1 MQVLCEKCGAAI
13 AVDNVDLKRGLAKC
27 VSCAVLFDCTSQLD
41 GMAGGDKP
49 TAKERGEVAKPKNT
63 KVFYEGG
70 ALRIVRKETMSST
83 ALIVLGGG
91 SVAAIVVGLL
101 CGAALL
107 AGGRGAADL
116 GEIALAAG
124 IIGPMFGYATLVGL
138 LNSTTI
144 TVSGG
149 LLHVTSGPVPVS
161 CDKRIGERMRKQLY
175 VKSEA
180 VQNRVIYALYAA
192 TTDGRDVKLLS
203 GLSTQDEVHFLEQE
217 IEKFLGIEDRPVS
230 GETVR

>member
-27 VSCAVLFDCTSQLD
+27 VPCAALFDCSRQLD

-49 TAKERGEVAKPKNT
+49 MARERGEVAKPKNAE
-63 KVFYEGG
+63 VFYEGG
-70 ALRIVRKETMSST
+70 AMRIVRKDTMST
-83 ALIVLGGG
+83 TGFIVLGGG
-91 SVAAIVVGLL
+91 AVAGILVVLV
-101 CGAALL
+101 CAVALL
-107 AGGRGAADL
+107 AGDRRAGDL
-116 GEIALAAG
+116 VGVALGAG
-124 IIGPMFGYATLVGL
+124 IVGLMFGYCTLVAL

-149 LLHVTSGPVPVS
+149 LLHVTSGPVPVA
-161 CDKRIGERMRKQLY
+161 CDKRIVARMLKQLY

-180 VQNRVIYALYAA
+180 VQSRVFYALYAA

>member
-1 MQVLCEKCGAAI
+1 MQVLCETCGAAI

-27 VSCAVLFDCTSQLD
+27 VPCAVLFDCSSQLD

-49 TAKERGEVAKPKNT
+49 TARERGEVAKPKNAE
-63 KVFYEGG
+63 VFHKEG
-70 ALRIVRKETMSST
+70 ALRIVRKETMST
-83 ALIVLGGG
+83 TRLIVLGGI
-91 SVAAIVVGLL
+91 SVAGIGVALV
-101 CGAALL
+101 CGAALIT
-107 AGGRGAADL
+107 GDRGAEDL
-116 GEIALAAG
+116 IG
-124 IIGPMFGYATLVGL
+124 IVLFGGIFGLMFGYGTLVAL

-149 LLHVTSGPVPVS
+149 LLHVTSGPVPVAR
-161 CDKRIGERMRKQLY
+161 DKRIVARMLKQLY

-180 VQNRVIYALYAA
+180 VQSRVFYALYAA

-230 GETVR
+230 GKTVR